1 MDDLISRQAAIDA
14 IENTDWYH
22 QNANKDMVSGAS
34 NEHEAWYKAEDIYR
48 ALESVP
54 SAQPEQRW
62 IPCSER
68 MPKKNGF
75 YLCTTKDC
83 ITILEFIGGN
93 PHYHE
98 EPSFVSDVL
107 GKCNSYVVA
116 WMPLPEPYAGRRTD
130 E

>member
-1 MDDLISRQAAIDA
+1 MKVGMRMSDDTISRQAAIDA
-14 IENTDWYH
+14 VNTALFPKI
-22 QNANKDMVSGAS
+22 NTAKDA
-34 NEHEAWYKAEDIYR
+34 EKALR
-48 ALESVP
+48 ALP
-54 SAQPEQRW
+54 SAQPERRW
-62 IPCSER
+62 IPCSKR

-83 ITILEFIGGN
+83 ITILEFIEGN

-116 WMPLPEPYAGRRTD
+116 WMPLPEPYAERRSD

>member
-1 MDDLISRQAAIDA
+1 MRLIDA
-14 IENTDWYH
+14 DALLYNLEGTMAVSPTGYIHGDTIVDMIGDAPTIE
-22 QNANKDMVSGAS
+22 
-34 NEHEAWYKAEDIYR
+34 
-48 ALESVP
+48 
-54 SAQPEQRW
+54 PELHW

-68 MPKKNGF
+68 LPKKNGF

-83 ITILEFIGGN
+83 ITILEFIEGN

-116 WMPLPEPYAGRRTD
+116 WMPLPECYREG
-130 E
+130 ES